1 MQRLVVIVSELERLK
16 QKDCHK
22 YKAGRQT
29 GRQVDRQTTGREGG
43 NKGRKETL
51 ILN

>member
-1 MQRLVVIVSELERLK
+1 MWRLMVIVPELERLK

-29 GRQVDRQTTGREGG
+29 DRQMTGREGG